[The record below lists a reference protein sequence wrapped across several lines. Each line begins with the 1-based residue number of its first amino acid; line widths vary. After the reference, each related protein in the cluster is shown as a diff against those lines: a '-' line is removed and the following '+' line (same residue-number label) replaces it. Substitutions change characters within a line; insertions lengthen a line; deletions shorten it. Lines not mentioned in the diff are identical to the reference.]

1 MLLTPSIVALHPRL
15 KVVYRSPASF
25 KKKDP
30 ERNTMNASSE
40 PLVLLYSRD
49 QIAQR
54 VKELAATISS
64 DYAGSDLVL
73 IGILRG
79 AFIFVADIIRQL
91 TIPVKIDFIGASS
104 YGLGTETSG
113 QVAITKELQ
122 VPVSGR
128 DLLLM
133 EDILDT
139 GVTLQA
145 IQAKLKELGARSVK
159 ICTLID
165 KRERRVVEVTVDYVG
180 FETSGFIV
188 GYGIDYAERYRNL
201 PDIYR
206 IDGLP
211 ETGS

>member
-1 MLLTPSIVALHPRL
+1 M
-15 KVVYRSPASF
+15 
-25 KKKDP
+25 
-30 ERNTMNASSE
+30 NTSQR
-40 PLVLLYSRD
+40 LVLLYSRD

-54 VKELAATISS
+54 VKELAASISA

-79 AFIFVADIIRQL
+79 AFVFVADIIRQL
-91 TIPVKIDFIGASS
+91 TIPVRIDFIGAAS
-104 YGLGTETSG
+104 YGSRTQTSG

-128 DLLLM
+128 DVLLI

-145 IQAKLKELGARSVK
+145 IQAKLNEVGARSVK

-165 KRERRVVEVTVDYVG
+165 KRERRLVDVPVDYVG
-180 FETSGFIV
+180 FETSEGFIV
-188 GYGIDYAERYRNL
+188 GYGIDYAEQYRNL

-206 IDGLP
+206 IEGLP

>member
-1 MLLTPSIVALHPRL
+1 MNA
-15 KVVYRSPASF
+15 A
-25 KKKDP
+25 P
-30 ERNTMNASSE
+30 ER
-40 PLVLLYSRD
+40 LVLLYSRD

-54 VKELAATISS
+54 VKELAGSISA

-73 IGILRG
+73 IGVLRG

-91 TIPVKIDFIGASS
+91 TIPVKIDFLGAAS
-104 YGLGTETSG
+104 YGLGTQTSG
-113 QVAITKELQ
+113 QVSITKDLQ

-128 DLLLM
+128 DLLLI

-145 IQAKLKELGARSVK
+145 IKAKLEELGARSVK

-165 KRERRVVEVTVDYVG
+165 KRERRLVDVPVDYVG
-180 FETSGFIV
+180 FEASGFIV

-201 PDIYR
+201 PEIYR
-206 IDGLP
+206 IEGLP